1 MTSKALWGDNRKVT
15 MAWWSHSDK
24 YIREILDDTSNE
36 GREKLKDAYLDE
48 YEMNPFK
55 RNHG

>member
-36 GREKLKDAYLDE
+36 AGKSSRMLTWMSMK
-48 YEMNPFK
+48 
-55 RNHG
+55 